1 MRISDW
7 SSDVCSS
14 DLDRKRAVAF
24 DRDGETARVQRAH
37 QRVVDLQHRLAAGQ
51 HDIAVLAALAPVF
64 GDDVGERRGAFI
76 FAAQRPVGADE
87 IGVAELTDRLG
98 AILLAPRPQIAAG
111 EAAEDRAAARLR
123 ALARS
128 EEHTSELPSL
138 MRISY

>member
-14 DLDRKRAVAF
+14 DL
-24 DRDGETARVQRAH
+24 
-37 QRVVDLQHRLAAGQ
+37 
-51 HDIAVLAALAPVF
+51 
-64 GDDVGERRGAFI
+64 
-76 FAAQRPVGADE
+76 PVGADE

-123 ALARS
+123 ALALPGAENPFDRVDHRFRRS
-128 EEHTSELPSL
+128 VPGRRPRRRRSPSTASGSGPPPRNSPLQAPGPSKPSHTPPP
-138 MRISY
+138 RPPRPPPP

>member
-14 DLDRKRAVAF
+14 DL
-24 DRDGETARVQRAH
+24 
-37 QRVVDLQHRLAAGQ
+37 
-51 HDIAVLAALAPVF
+51 
-64 GDDVGERRGAFI
+64 
-76 FAAQRPVGADE
+76 PVGADE

-123 ALARS
+123 ALALQGEENLFDRVDRRFRRSVSGRRPRRRRSPSTAGGRCPTPSNAALQASGRRTNSTSPGS
-128 EEHTSELPSL
+128 EERRGGKKGVITV
-138 MRISY
+138 

>member
-14 DLDRKRAVAF
+14 DL
-24 DRDGETARVQRAH
+24 
-37 QRVVDLQHRLAAGQ
+37 
-51 HDIAVLAALAPVF
+51 
-64 GDDVGERRGAFI
+64 
-76 FAAQRPVGADE
+76 PVGADE

-123 ALARS
+123 ALALQGEENPFDRVDHRFRRS
-128 EEHTSELPSL
+128 VSGRRPRRRRSPSPAGGSCRTPRNAAL
-138 MRISY
+138 QEPGRSPTTAPPRPRPNNG

>member
-14 DLDRKRAVAF
+14 DL
-24 DRDGETARVQRAH
+24 RAH

-123 ALARS
+123 ALALQGEENLLDRVEHRYRRS
-128 EEHTSELPSL
+128 RSGWRPTRRANPATA
-138 MRISY
+138 